1 VPLQYNI
8 STIARFGFGSVT
20 VGECGWGGA
29 LSAPIRKKGPKPLL
43 DESPFLM
50 LVAAIAAVV
59 SITSTHGIT
68 STHAISVT
76 TDTVAVPTIDG
87 GSTDTTTRAA
97 NQSDVLNV

>member
-1 VPLQYNI
+1 LE
-8 STIARFGFGSVT
+8 SVT

-29 LSAPIRKKGPKPLL
+29 LSAPIRKKGA
-43 DESPFLM
+43 EAPFLM

>member
-1 VPLQYNI
+1 
-8 STIARFGFGSVT
+8 
-20 VGECGWGGA
+20 
-29 LSAPIRKKGPKPLL
+29 
-43 DESPFLM
+43 M

-76 TDTVAVPTIDG
+76 TIDG

>member
-1 VPLQYNI
+1 MN
-8 STIARFGFGSVT
+8 A
-20 VGECGWGGA
+20 EWGGA
-29 LSAPIRKKGPKPLL
+29 LSAPIKEKGA
-43 DESPFLM
+43 EAPFLM

-76 TDTVAVPTIDG
+76 TIDG
-87 GSTDTTTRAA
+87 GSADTTTRAA

>member
-1 VPLQYNI
+1 VPP
-8 STIARFGFGSVT
+8 IARFGFGSVT

-29 LSAPIRKKGPKPLL
+29 LSAPIRKKGA
-43 DESPFLM
+43 EAPFLM

-59 SITSTHGIT
+59 SIT

>member
-1 VPLQYNI
+1 
-8 STIARFGFGSVT
+8 
-20 VGECGWGGA
+20 
-29 LSAPIRKKGPKPLL
+29 
-43 DESPFLM
+43 M

-59 SITSTHGIT
+59 SITSTYGIT